1 MQSVN
6 VVVLVY
12 ALLSIG
18 MGLYGYFAK
27 GSWQSAVAGG
37 VAGLLLLGTLA
48 LAKSHPR
55 WGRIGAAVIA
65 LLLLGRFAGPFFK
78 TGDWVPAG
86 VMMIASVIALAVLI
100 GGHVMATRKRKA
112 QI

>member
-6 VVVLVY
+6 LVVLVY
-12 ALLSIG
+12 ALLTIV

-37 VAGLLLLGTLA
+37 VVGLLLLGTLA
-48 LAKSHPR
+48 LAKTYPR
-55 WGRIGAAVIA
+55 WGRIGAAVLA
-65 LLLLGRFAGPFFK
+65 LLMIGRFAGPFFK
-78 TGDWVPAG
+78 TMDWVPAG
-86 VMMIASVIALAVLI
+86 VMFIASVITVLVLV
-100 GGHVMATRKRKA
+100 GGHFMAMQAKKN